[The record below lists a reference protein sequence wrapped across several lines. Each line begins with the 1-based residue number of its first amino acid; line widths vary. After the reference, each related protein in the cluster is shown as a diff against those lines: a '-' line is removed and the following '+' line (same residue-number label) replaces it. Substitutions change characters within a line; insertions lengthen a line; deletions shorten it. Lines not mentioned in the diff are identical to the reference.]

1 MNLKKYIYSVVCIA
15 FITACDIHRDP
26 YNSINSDD
34 LLSTEAGLQ
43 TATNGNYANLK
54 GKKDESAW
62 FDDWHRITEYPTDNV
77 SLSGTTT
84 DPLFYFYNFRNIPN
98 NYRSS
103 RFWSYSYRTIVGC
116 NQIIEKAQKGVSPE
130 MDQLIGENYYLR
142 GMLLFYLVNVYG
154 RPYSQGPSNLGV
166 PLKLSTDVKDLP
178 PRATVGE
185 VYEQVLLDLK
195 KGEELM
201 TINKGNIYGS
211 KEAAQ
216 ALLSR
221 VYLYMDDVDNSI
233 TYADKVINSGN
244 YGLLSTAQLTNSVE
258 LPPEGNPEEIFAL
271 KFTKDSDYGHGW
283 YTVGG
288 MYATIKNVGWGE
300 MYVSKTFIDLINQHP
315 EDARKSYFEPQYI
328 VIDSGQKIPS
338 VVWVNQDWQYVQAE
352 LVDDTYVIYNETQY
366 DLQSEGQGDN
376 IEYFFVDDSGTKQYC
391 EKNHLME
398 HRNGYLKYFIYKC
411 SMQEG
416 EPHLWS
422 PTVSRLGELYLNK
435 AEAYAKKG
443 DEANALKNVN
453 IIRERAGIPTYS
465 SAQDFPDGM
474 QLLDVVLQERRLEL
488 VWEGHRKFDVFRNN
502 KTMDRRYPG
511 THLSGSGAYEQ
522 IEPTHNRVI
531 EFIPED
537 QILVQP
543 NLIQNP

>member
-1 MNLKKYIYSVVCIA
+1 MNTIKYILFTLIVVTVIS
-15 FITACDIHRDP
+15 CDIHRDP
-26 YNSINSDD
+26 YNSIDADD
-34 LLSTEAGLQ
+34 LLGTEAGLQ

-103 RFWSYSYRTIVGC
+103 RFWSFSYRTIVGC
-116 NQIIEKAQKGVSPE
+116 NQIIERAEKGVSSE
-130 MDQLIGENYYLR
+130 MDHLIGENYYLR
-142 GMLLFYLVNVYG
+142 GMLLFYLTNVYG
-154 RPYSQGPSNLGV
+154 RPYSQGISNLGV
-166 PLKLSTDVKDLP
+166 PLKLSTDVSDLP

-185 VYEQVLLDLK
+185 VYDQIILDLTTAE
-195 KGEELM
+195 GLM
-201 TINKGNIYGS
+201 TLNKGNVYAS

-221 VYLYMDDVDNSI
+221 VYLYMEDNDKSI
-233 TYADKVINSGN
+233 EYSNKVIASGK
-244 YGLLSTAQLTNSVE
+244 YSLLSTEQLKRSVE
-258 LPPEGNPEEIFAL
+258 LPPEGNTEEIFAL

-288 MYATIKNVGWGE
+288 MYATIQNVGWGE
-300 MYVSKTFIDLINQHP
+300 MYASKSFLDLINQNP
-315 EDARKSYFEPQYI
+315 ADARKSYFAPQFLIDENQLQIPAVRWVNIEQQYI
-328 VIDSGQKIPS
+328 QEELIDDKYFEYEEQQYELHSEEIDGKTLYYFYDGSSQK
-338 VVWVNQDWQYVQAE
+338 QYV
-352 LVDDTYVIYNETQY
+352 
-366 DLQSEGQGDN
+366 
-376 IEYFFVDDSGTKQYC
+376 
-391 EKNHLME
+391 EKDYLLE
-398 HRNGYLKYFIYKC
+398 DRNGYLKYFILKC

-422 PTVSRLGELYLNK
+422 PTVSRLGEIYLNL

-443 DEANALKNVN
+443 ATSEALSNLN
-453 IIRERAGIPTYS
+453 IIRSRAGIPELSDTNGR
-465 SAQDFPDGM
+465 DII
-474 QLLDVVLQERRLEL
+474 DVVLDERRLEL

-511 THLSGSGAYEQ
+511 THLSGSGAYVE
-522 IEPTHNRVI
+522 IPSTHNRVI